1 MAVFRWRHFAG
12 EIILWAVR
20 WSCRYGIS
28 YRELEEMMGERGV
41 AVDHTTVYRWTQR
54 YAPELEKR
62 SAWYRSRLSFS
73 WRVDETYVRV
83 KGRWKYLYR
92 AIDKEGATLDFYLA
106 DRRNAKAAKRF
117 LAKALR
123 RSRDWTPRVIN
134 TDKNPAYGEA
144 IAELKQEGLLPKDT
158 QHRRVKYLNNRLE
171 GYHGKLKRLI
181 KPTLGF
187 QSMKTAY
194 ATIKGFEVMRM
205 FKKASSSCGSRPW
218 AAGPRCPSSTGCSA
232 SMRAPPTRSGL
243 YATRPDFCNAA
254 GESADDRHTAICKNR
269 QVDVMQLV
277 YCTTVMRQV
286 AAPFMRPS
294 R

>member
-20 WSCRYGIS
+20 WYCRYGIS

-92 AIDKEGATLDFYLA
+92 AIHKEGATLDFYLA
-106 DRRNAKAAKRF
+106 DRRDAKAARRF

-134 TDKNPAYGEA
+134 TDKNLAYGEA
-144 IAELKQEGLLPKDT
+144 IAELKKEGRLPKDT
-158 QHRRVKYLNNRLE
+158 QHRYRWEPGGVVTPQIDTQASADGTTDWTVVVTDTQAAVGLR
-171 GYHGKLKRLI
+171 
-181 KPTLGF
+181 
-187 QSMKTAY
+187 
-194 ATIKGFEVMRM
+194 
-205 FKKASSSCGSRPW
+205 ASS
-218 AAGPRCPSSTGCSA
+218 
-232 SMRAPPTRSGL
+232 GL
-243 YATRPDFCNAA
+243 
-254 GESADDRHTAICKNR
+254 
-269 QVDVMQLV
+269 
-277 YCTTVMRQV
+277 
-286 AAPFMRPS
+286 
-294 R
+294 

>member
-20 WSCRYGIS
+20 WYCRYGIS

-41 AVDHTTVYRWTQR
+41 AVDHTTLYRWTQR

-123 RSRDWTPRVIN
+123 RSRDWMPRVIN

-144 IAELKQEGLLPKDT
+144 IAELKKEGRLPKDT
-158 QHRRVKYLNNRLE
+158 HHRQVKYLNNRLE
-171 GYHGKLKRLI
+171 GDHGKLKRLI
-181 KPTLGF
+181 QPTLGF

-205 FKKASSSCGSRPW
+205 FKKGQFTPW
-218 AAGPRCPSSTGCSA
+218 IDAIGGGTEARFINRLFGI
-232 SMRAPPTRSGL
+232 
-243 YATRPDFCNAA
+243 YA
-254 GESADDRHTAICKNR
+254 
-269 QVDVMQLV
+269 
-277 YCTTVMRQV
+277 
-286 AAPFMRPS
+286 
-294 R
+294 